1 MSEPD
6 ILKTDHIGVVFDK
19 TENTAVGRF
28 TYMIFIEKLKL
39 LTRLKTDIDYDNY
52 TIQHVRLF
60 LFMDENSLKK
70 KIRLQ
75 ILPI

>member
-1 MSEPD
+1 MSDPD

-19 TENTAVGRF
+19 TENTTGKF
-28 TYMIFIEKLKL
+28 TYMTFIEKLKL
-39 LTRLKTDIDYDNY
+39 LTRLKTDVEYENY

-60 LFMDENSLKK
+60 LFMDEDSLKK
-70 KIRLQ
+70 KIRVQ